1 MNSQIDNLRS
11 LSTMPIFVN
20 NPNTP
25 IAKAL
30 KKILKPGVKKCVSKI
45 KKRVKPYK
53 RSRLTKK
60 KNKKD

>member
-1 MNSQIDNLRS
+1 
-11 LSTMPIFVN
+11 MPIFVN

-45 KKRVKPYK
+45 KNELNHISEV
-53 RSRLTKK
+53 
-60 KNKKD
+60 D

>member
-30 KKILKPGVKKCVSKI
+30 KKILKPGVRSVL
-45 KKRVKPYK
+45 VK
-53 RSRLTKK
+53 
-60 KNKKD
+60 